1 MKSDRRSFIKD
12 SSKGILGFSAL
23 STLPFFNAS
32 GFARTDGE
40 LFFKISLAEWS
51 LNKNLFGNK
60 ITNMDFPGIAKN
72 RFGIHAIEYV
82 NQFFKD
88 KAEDEA
94 YLKELKTRTADLGVD
109 NVLIMVDG
117 EGHLAD
123 QDDQNRTQC
132 VENHYKW
139 VEAAKFLGCH
149 SIRVN
154 AYATSK
160 DPEEGKAAAVDG
172 LSRLTEFAVPYGI
185 NVIVENHGGFS
196 SNGKWLADVMKQVG
210 KPTCGTLP
218 DFGNFCLKREKGKC
232 VEEYDR
238 YDGVKELMPYAKGVS
253 AKTGAFDSAGNAVDT
268 DYMKMMKIVK
278 NFGYKGYVGIE
289 SGGATPEAEYE
300 SIKLTKALLEKV
312 GAKLS

>member
-51 LNKNLFGNK
+51 LNKNLFRNK